1 MEIMPPDSGHRDPQ
15 TGTLIRLRGLYPSL
29 KTALRKVADVILR
42 QPEMAIYAS
51 VNEVAAVAAVSEA
64 TVMRF
69 CRILG
74 FKGFQDFKIALAREM
89 VIPSPRFHEEVG
101 GEGED
106 EVAIVRKVFQT
117 NGVALQDTLEIL
129 EIEAMKEAAQL
140 LLTARQIMV
149 VGVGGSGPAVTYAGN
164 RFLLLGLKAYMC
176 TDFYLMLMAAS
187 MLSRGDVVLAISNL
201 GTTREIVETVG
212 IAREKEARVMCITNN
227 SLSPLARIC
236 NPVLVTASREV
247 TLPEEAVASLICQ
260 IAILDALFALI
271 AAGPGGAVP
280 GDPGRDGKS
289 DGQSGSDAGT
299 RQIALPAAAIYS

>member
-1 MEIMPPDSGHRDPQ
+1 MKIMPPDTGNRDPQ

-51 VNEVAAVAAVSEA
+51 VNEVAAVSTVSEA

-89 VIPSPRFHEEVG
+89 VIPSPRFYEEVG
-101 GEGED
+101 DEGED

-187 MLSRGDVVLAISNL
+187 LLSQGDVVLAISNL
-201 GTTREIVETVG
+201 GTTREIVETAG
-212 IAREKEARVMCITNN
+212 IARDKMARVICITNN
-227 SLSPLARIC
+227 SLSPLARMS
-236 NPVLVTASREV
+236 NPALVTASREV

-271 AAGPGGAVP
+271 GPAQGE
-280 GDPGRDGKS
+280 KS
-289 DGQSGSDAGT
+289 
-299 RQIALPAAAIYS
+299 REALEGMEKAMVKVGVMREPAQ

>member
-1 MEIMPPDSGHRDPQ
+1 MEIMPPDTGARDPQ

-51 VNEVAAVAAVSEA
+51 VNEVAAVAMVSEA

-89 VIPSPRFHEEVG
+89 VIPSPRFHEEMG
-101 GEGED
+101 GAGED
-106 EVAIVRKVFQT
+106 DVALVRKVFQT

-164 RFLLLGLKAYMC
+164 RFLLLGLRAYLC

-227 SLSPLARIC
+227 SLSPVARIC

-271 AAGPGGAVP
+271 AQARGEQSRETLDGMEKAMVKAGVM
-280 GDPGRDGKS
+280 RE
-289 DGQSGSDAGT
+289 
-299 RQIALPAAAIYS
+299 PAK

>member
-1 MEIMPPDSGHRDPQ
+1 MEIMSPDTFNRDPQ

-89 VIPSPRFHEEVG
+89 VIPSPRLREEVG
-101 GEGED
+101 AED
-106 EVAIVRKVFQT
+106 EAAIVRRAFQT
-117 NGVALQDTLEIL
+117 NGAALQDTLEIL
-129 EIEAMKEAAQL
+129 EIGAMKEAAQL
-140 LLTARQIMV
+140 LLKARQIMV

-164 RFLLLGLKAYMC
+164 RFLLLGLKAYMY

-187 MLSRGDVVLAISNL
+187 LLSREDVVLAISNL
-201 GTTREIVETVG
+201 GTTREIIETAG

-227 SLSPLARIC
+227 SLSPLARAC
-236 NPVLVTASREV
+236 NPALVTASREM
-247 TLPEEAVASLICQ
+247 TLPEEAVASLVCQ
-260 IAILDALFALI
+260 ISLLDALFALI
-271 AAGPGGAVP
+271 AQMRGA
-280 GDPGRDGKS
+280 
-289 DGQSGSDAGT
+289 QSQETLTGMEKAMVKVGVL
-299 RQIALPAAAIYS
+299 REPPK

>member
-1 MEIMPPDSGHRDPQ
+1 MEIMPPDSGSRDPQ

-89 VIPSPRFHEEVG
+89 VIPSQRFHEDAG

-106 EVAIVRKVFQT
+106 EVDSVRQVFQT
-117 NGVALQDTLEIL
+117 NGVALQNTLEIL

-140 LLTARQIMV
+140 LLTAGQVMV

-164 RFLLLGLKAYMC
+164 RFLLLGLKAYLC

-212 IAREKEARVMCITNN
+212 IAREREARIICITNN
-227 SLSPLARIC
+227 SLSPLARIA

-247 TLPEEAVASLICQ
+247 TLPEDAVASLICQ
-260 IAILDALFALI
+260 IAILDALCALI
-271 AAGPGGAVP
+271 ALARGAQT
-280 GDPGRDGKS
+280 RETLDGMEKAMLKV
-289 DGQSGSDAGT
+289 GVM
-299 RQIALPAAAIYS
+299 REPAK

>member
-1 MEIMPPDSGHRDPQ
+1 MEIMAPDPVHRDPQ

-51 VNEVAAVAAVSEA
+51 VNEVAAVSTVSEA

-89 VIPSPRFHEEVG
+89 VIPSPRFHEDLSN
-101 GEGED
+101 EGED
-106 EVAIVRKVFQT
+106 EIAVVRKIFQT
-117 NGVALQDTLEIL
+117 NGAALQDTLEIL
-129 EIEAMKEAAQL
+129 EIEAMQEAAQL

-164 RFLLLGLKAYMC
+164 RFLLLGLKACMY

-187 MLSRGDVVLAISNL
+187 MLSRGDVVLGISNL
-201 GTTREIVETVG
+201 GTTREIVETAG
-212 IAREKEARVMCITNN
+212 IAREKGARVMCITNN

-236 NPVLVTASREV
+236 NPALVTASREV
-247 TLPEEAVASLICQ
+247 TLPEEAVASLVCQ
-260 IAILDALFALI
+260 IGILDALFALI
-271 AAGPGGAVP
+271 ARAQGEQS
-280 GDPGRDGKS
+280 RETLDGMEKAMVS
-289 DGQSGSDAGT
+289 VGV
-299 RQIALPAAAIYS
+299 RR

>member
-1 MEIMPPDSGHRDPQ
+1 MDTMSPDIINRETQ

-89 VIPSPRFHEEVG
+89 VIPSPRHHEEAG
-101 GEGED
+101 GED
-106 EVAIVRKVFQT
+106 ELAVVRRVFQT
-117 NGVALQDTLEIL
+117 NGAALEDTLEIL
-129 EIEAMKEAAQL
+129 EVGAMQQAAQL
-140 LLTARQIMV
+140 LLNARQVMV
-149 VGVGGSGPAVTYAGN
+149 AGVGGSGPAVTYAGN

-187 MLSRGDVVLAISNL
+187 QLSRKDVVLAISNL
-201 GTTREIVETVG
+201 GTTREIVEMVG
-212 IAREKEARVMCITNN
+212 IAREKEARVICITNN
-227 SLSPLARIC
+227 SLSPLARAC
-236 NPVLVTASREV
+236 NPSLITASREM
-247 TLPEEAVASLICQ
+247 TLPEEAVGSLVCQ
-260 IAILDALFALI
+260 ISILDALFALI
-271 AAGPGGAVP
+271 AQFQGAQS
-280 GDPGRDGKS
+280 RQTLDGMEKAMVKV
-289 DGQSGSDAGT
+289 GVM
-299 RQIALPAAAIYS
+299 REPVN

>member
-1 MEIMPPDSGHRDPQ
+1 MKIKSSDPVAREPQ

-51 VNEVAAVAAVSEA
+51 VNEVAAVASVSEA

-89 VIPSPRFHEEVG
+89 VIPSARFHEEEG

-106 EVAIVRKVFQT
+106 ELAMVRQVFQT
-117 NGVALQDTLEIL
+117 HSAALQDTLEIL
-129 EIEAMKEAAQL
+129 EIEALKEAAQL
-140 LLTARQIMV
+140 LRQARQVLV

-164 RFLLLGLKAYMC
+164 RFLLMGLKALTC
-176 TDFYLMLMAAS
+176 TDFYLMSMAAS
-187 MLSRGDVVLAISNL
+187 LLSSTDVILAISNV

-212 IAREKEARVMCITNN
+212 IAREQEARIMCITNN
-227 SLSPLARIC
+227 SLSPLAQMCHPALI
-236 NPVLVTASREV
+236 TASREM
-247 TLPEEAVASLICQ
+247 TLPEEAVASLVCQ
-260 IAILDALFALI
+260 MALLDALCALM
-271 AAGPGGAVP
+271 AQAEGAQSRETLKGLEKTLTHV
-280 GDPGRDGKS
+280 GVRRDPLK
-289 DGQSGSDAGT
+289 
-299 RQIALPAAAIYS
+299 

>member
-1 MEIMPPDSGHRDPQ
+1 MGDEIMEIMPPDSGSRDPQ

-89 VIPSPRFHEEVG
+89 VIPSPRFHEDASR
-101 GEGED
+101 EGED
-106 EVAIVRKVFQT
+106 DFTMVRQVFQT
-117 NGVALQDTLEIL
+117 NSVALQDTLEIL

-140 LLTARQIMV
+140 CLTARRIMV
-149 VGVGGSGPAVTYAGN
+149 VGVGGSGPAVTYVGN
-164 RFLLLGLKAYMC
+164 RFLLLGLKAHLYS
-176 TDFYLMLMAAS
+176 DFYLMLMAAS

-212 IAREKEARVMCITNN
+212 LALERDARVICITNN
-227 SLSPLARIC
+227 SLSPLARIS

-260 IAILDALFALI
+260 IALIDALSTLI
-271 AAGPGGAVP
+271 AQAGGAQS
-280 GDPGRDGKS
+280 RETLDGMEKAMIKV
-289 DGQSGSDAGT
+289 GVM
-299 RQIALPAAAIYS
+299 REPAR

>member
-1 MEIMPPDSGHRDPQ
+1 MEIMPPDSDARDPQ

-29 KTALRKVADVILR
+29 KTALRKVAEVILR

-51 VNEVAAVAAVSEA
+51 VNEVAAAATVSEA

-89 VIPSPRFHEEVG
+89 VIPSPRYHEEMGVTG
-101 GEGED
+101 AD
-106 EVAIVRKVFQT
+106 DVALVRKVFQT

-140 LLTARQIMV
+140 LLTAQQIMV
-149 VGVGGSGPAVTYAGN
+149 IGVGGSRPAVTYAGN
-164 RFLLLGLKAYMC
+164 RFLLLGLRAYLC

-212 IAREKEARVMCITNN
+212 IAREKGARVMCITNN
-227 SLSPLARIC
+227 SLSPVARLC
-236 NPVLVTASREV
+236 NPALVTASREV
-247 TLPEEAVASLICQ
+247 TLPEEAVASLVCQ

-271 AAGPGGAVP
+271 AQARGEQSREILDGMEKAMVKAGVM
-280 GDPGRDGKS
+280 RE
-289 DGQSGSDAGT
+289 
-299 RQIALPAAAIYS
+299 PAK

>member
-1 MEIMPPDSGHRDPQ
+1 MDIMAMDTVSRDSQ

-89 VIPSPRFHEEVG
+89 VIPSPRRHEEAPG
-101 GEGED
+101 QD
-106 EVAIVRKVFQT
+106 DIAIVRKVFQT
-117 NGVALQDTLEIL
+117 NTAALHDTLEIVDL
-129 EIEAMKEAAQL
+129 EAMRRATQL
-140 LLTARQIMV
+140 LSKSRQVMV
-149 VGVGGSGPAVTYAGN
+149 IGVSGSSPAVAYAGN
-164 RFLLLGLKAYMC
+164 RLLLLGLKTYMY

-187 MLSRGDVVLAISNL
+187 LLTKDDVVLAISNL
-201 GTTREIVETVG
+201 GTTREIIETVG
-212 IAREKEARVMCITNN
+212 VAREKDAKVICITNN

-236 NPVLVTASREV
+236 DPAMVTASREM
-247 TLPEEAVASLICQ
+247 TLPEEAVASLVCQ
-260 IAILDALFALI
+260 ISILDALFALI
-271 AAGPGGAVP
+271 AQARGA
-280 GDPGRDGKS
+280 
-289 DGQSGSDAGT
+289 QSRKTLDAMEQTMIKIGVM
-299 RQIALPAAAIYS
+299 RSAAR

>member
-1 MEIMPPDSGHRDPQ
+1 MKIMPPNTGNRDPQ

-51 VNEVAAVAAVSEA
+51 VNEVAAASAVSEA

-74 FKGFQDFKIALAREM
+74 FRGFQDFKIALAREM
-89 VIPSPRFHEEVG
+89 VIPSPRFYEEVDD
-101 GEGED
+101 EGED

-140 LLTARQIMV
+140 LIAARQIMV

-164 RFLLLGLKAYMC
+164 RFLLLGLKAYTC
-176 TDFYLMLMAAS
+176 SDFYLMLMAAS
-187 MLSRGDVVLAISNL
+187 MLSRQDVVLAISNL
-201 GTTREIVETVG
+201 GTTREIVETAG
-212 IAREKEARVMCITNN
+212 IARDKMARVMCITNN
-227 SLSPLARIC
+227 SLSPLARMS
-236 NPVLVTASREV
+236 NPALVTASREV

-271 AAGPGGAVP
+271 GQAQGEKSRETLDGMEKVMVKAGVM
-280 GDPGRDGKS
+280 RE
-289 DGQSGSDAGT
+289 
-299 RQIALPAAAIYS
+299 PAK

>member
-1 MEIMPPDSGHRDPQ
+1 MKIMPPDTGNRDPQ

-51 VNEVAAVAAVSEA
+51 VNEVAAVSTVSEA

-89 VIPSPRFHEEVG
+89 VIPSPRFYEEVG
-101 GEGED
+101 DEGED

-187 MLSRGDVVLAISNL
+187 MLSRQDVVLAISNL
-201 GTTREIVETVG
+201 GTTREIVETAG
-212 IAREKEARVMCITNN
+212 IAREKMARVICITNN
-227 SLSPLARIC
+227 SLSPLARMS

-271 AAGPGGAVP
+271 GQAQGEKSREAL
-280 GDPGRDGKS
+280 DGMEKVMVKV
-289 DGQSGSDAGT
+289 GVM
-299 RQIALPAAAIYS
+299 REPAK

>member
-1 MEIMPPDSGHRDPQ
+1 MEIMSPESGNRDPQ

-89 VIPSPRFHEEVG
+89 VIPSPRFQGEVG
-101 GEGED
+101 DQGED
-106 EVAIVRKVFQT
+106 DLAIVRQVFKT
-117 NGVALQDTLEIL
+117 NGAALQDTLEIL
-129 EIEAMKEAAQL
+129 EIEAMQEAARL
-140 LLTARQIMV
+140 LLKARQIMV

-164 RFLLLGLKAYMC
+164 RFLLLGLKVYMC

-187 MLSRGDVVLAISNL
+187 LLSQADVVLAISNL

-212 IAREKEARVMCITNN
+212 IAREKAARVMCITNN
-227 SLSPLARIC
+227 SLSPLARMC
-236 NPVLVTASREV
+236 NPALVTASREM
-247 TLPEEAVASLICQ
+247 TLPEEAVASLVCQ
-260 IAILDALFALI
+260 ISILDALFALI
-271 AAGPGGAVP
+271 AQARGAQA
-280 GDPGRDGKS
+280 RKTLDGMEKAMVKV
-289 DGQSGSDAGT
+289 GVM
-299 RQIALPAAAIYS
+299 REPFK

>member
-1 MEIMPPDSGHRDPQ
+1 MEKMPPDSFNRDPQ

-51 VNEVAAVAAVSEA
+51 VNEVAAVSTVSEA

-89 VIPSPRFHEEVG
+89 VIPSPRFYEEVG
-101 GEGED
+101 DEGED
-106 EVAIVRKVFQT
+106 EVATVRKVFQT

-187 MLSRGDVVLAISNL
+187 MLSRQDVVLAISNL
-201 GTTREIVETVG
+201 GTTREIVETAG
-212 IAREKEARVMCITNN
+212 IARDKMARVMCITNN
-227 SLSPLARIC
+227 SLSPLARMS

-271 AAGPGGAVP
+271 GQAQGE
-280 GDPGRDGKS
+280 KS
-289 DGQSGSDAGT
+289 LETLNGMEKAMVKVGVM
-299 RQIALPAAAIYS
+299 REPAK

>member
-1 MEIMPPDSGHRDPQ
+1 MPDFQPGA
-15 TGTLIRLRGLYPSL
+15 LIRLRGLYPSL
-29 KTALRKVADVILR
+29 KTALQKVADVILR

-89 VIPSPRFHEEVG
+89 VIPSPRFHEDAG
-101 GEGED
+101 GESED
-106 EVAIVRKVFQT
+106 EAATVHQVFKT

-129 EIEAMKEAAQL
+129 DIEAMKEAAQL
-140 LLTARQIMV
+140 LIAARQIMV
-149 VGVGGSGPAVTYAGN
+149 MGVGGSGPAVTYVGN
-164 RFLLLGLKAYMC
+164 RFLLLGLKAQMY

-187 MLSRGDVVLAISNL
+187 MLSRGDLVLAISNL

-212 IAREKEARVMCITNN
+212 VARERGARVICITNN

-271 AAGPGGAVP
+271 AQPRG
-280 GDPGRDGKS
+280 
-289 DGQSGSDAGT
+289 GQSRETLDGMEKAMVKVGVMRESAK
-299 RQIALPAAAIYS
+299 

>member
-1 MEIMPPDSGHRDPQ
+1 MEIMPPDTGNKDPQ

-51 VNEVAAVAAVSEA
+51 VNEVAAVATVSEA

-89 VIPSPRFHEEVG
+89 VIPSPRFHEEEG
-101 GEGED
+101 GAGED
-106 EVAIVRKVFQT
+106 DTAVVRKVFHT
-117 NGVALQDTLEIL
+117 NTVALQDTLEIL

-140 LLTARQIMV
+140 LLTARQILV
-149 VGVGGSGPAVTYAGN
+149 VGVGGSGPAVTYTGN
-164 RFLLLGLKAYMC
+164 RFLLLGLKATLC
-176 TDFYLMLMAAS
+176 TDFYLMVMAAS
-187 MLSRGDVVLAISNL
+187 LLSRGDVVLAISNL

-212 IAREKEARVMCITNN
+212 IAREKQARIMCITNN
-227 SLSPLARIC
+227 SLSPLARVC

-247 TLPEEAVASLICQ
+247 TLPEEAVASLVCQ

-271 AAGPGGAVP
+271 AAAQGA
-280 GDPGRDGKS
+280 
-289 DGQSGSDAGT
+289 QSRETLNNMAEAMVKVGVM
-299 RQIALPAAAIYS
+299 RQPAK

>member
-1 MEIMPPDSGHRDPQ
+1 MEIMPPDTAHRDPQ
-15 TGTLIRLRGLYPSL
+15 AGTLIRLRGLYPSL

-42 QPEMAIYAS
+42 QPEMAIYAW

-89 VIPSPRFHEEVG
+89 VIPSPRLQEEVG

-106 EVAIVRKVFQT
+106 EIAIVRKVFQT

-129 EIEAMKEAAQL
+129 EIEAMQEAAQL
-140 LLTARQIMV
+140 LLGARQILV
-149 VGVGGSGPAVTYAGN
+149 AGVGGSGPAVTYAGN

-176 TDFYLMLMAAS
+176 SDFYLMVMAAS
-187 MLSRGDVVLAISNL
+187 MLSREDVVLAVSNL
-201 GTTREIVETVG
+201 GTTREIVETAR
-212 IAREKEARVMCITNN
+212 IAREKGARVMCITNN
-227 SLSPLARIC
+227 SLSPLARLS
-236 NPVLVTASREV
+236 NPALVTASREV

-260 IAILDALFALI
+260 ISILDALFALI
-271 AAGPGGAVP
+271 ATAQGA
-280 GDPGRDGKS
+280 
-289 DGQSGSDAGT
+289 QSREILEGMAKAMVQVGVT
-299 RQIALPAAAIYS
+299 RQPAK

>member
-1 MEIMPPDSGHRDPQ
+1 MEIMSPDSITRDPQ

-51 VNEVAAVAAVSEA
+51 VNEVAAVATVSEA

-89 VIPSPRFHEEVG
+89 VIPSPRLHEEVG

-106 EVAIVRKVFQT
+106 EVAVVRKVFQT

-201 GTTREIVETVG
+201 GTTREIRG
-212 IAREKEARVMCITNN
+212 NGGD
-227 SLSPLARIC
+227 SPGKRG
-236 NPVLVTASREV
+236 PGHVYHQQF
-247 TLPEEAVASLICQ
+247 P
-260 IAILDALFALI
+260 FP
-271 AAGPGGAVP
+271 AGPDLQPGPGHGFPGGH
-280 GDPGRDGKS
+280 
-289 DGQSGSDAGT
+289 
-299 RQIALPAAAIYS
+299 PA

>member
-1 MEIMPPDSGHRDPQ
+1 MKIMPPDTGNRDPQ

-51 VNEVAAVAAVSEA
+51 VNEVAAVSTVSEA

-89 VIPSPRFHEEVG
+89 VIPSPRFYEEVG
-101 GEGED
+101 DEGED

-187 MLSRGDVVLAISNL
+187 LLSQGDVVLAISNL
-201 GTTREIVETVG
+201 GTTREIVETAG
-212 IAREKEARVMCITNN
+212 IARDKMARVICITNN
-227 SLSPLARIC
+227 SLSPLARMS
-236 NPVLVTASREV
+236 NPALVTASREV

-271 AAGPGGAVP
+271 GQAQGE
-280 GDPGRDGKS
+280 KS
-289 DGQSGSDAGT
+289 
-299 RQIALPAAAIYS
+299 REALEGMEKAMVKVGVMREPAQ

>member
-1 MEIMPPDSGHRDPQ
+1 MEIMPPDSGSRDPQ

-89 VIPSPRFHEEVG
+89 VIPSPRFHEDAG
-101 GEGED
+101 SEGED
-106 EVAIVRKVFQT
+106 EVAVVRQVFQT

-129 EIEAMKEAAQL
+129 DIEAMKEAAQL
-140 LLTARQIMV
+140 LRTAGQIMV
-149 VGVGGSGPAVTYAGN
+149 VGVGGSGPAVAYTGN
-164 RFLLLGLKAYMC
+164 RFLLLGLRAFLC

-187 MLSRGDVVLAISNL
+187 MLSRGDVALAISNL

-212 IAREKEARVMCITNN
+212 IARERGARVICITNN
-227 SLSPLARIC
+227 SLSPLARIS

-260 IAILDALFALI
+260 IALLDALCALI
-271 AAGPGGAVP
+271 SQAQGAQT
-280 GDPGRDGKS
+280 RETLDGMEKAMVKV
-289 DGQSGSDAGT
+289 GVM
-299 RQIALPAAAIYS
+299 REPAE

>member
-1 MEIMPPDSGHRDPQ
+1 MKIMPPETGNRDPQ

-51 VNEVAAVAAVSEA
+51 VNEVAAVATVSEA

-89 VIPSPRFHEEVG
+89 VIPSPRFYEEVG
-101 GEGED
+101 DEGED
-106 EVAIVRKVFQT
+106 EVAMVRTVFQT
-117 NGVALQDTLEIL
+117 NGVALKDTLEIL

-187 MLSRGDVVLAISNL
+187 MLSRKDVVLAISNL
-201 GTTREIVETVG
+201 GTTREIVETAG
-212 IAREKEARVMCITNN
+212 IARDKMARVMCITNN
-227 SLSPLARIC
+227 SLSPLARMS
-236 NPVLVTASREV
+236 NPALVTASREV

-271 AAGPGGAVP
+271 GQAQGE
-280 GDPGRDGKS
+280 KS
-289 DGQSGSDAGT
+289 LE
-299 RQIALPAAAIYS
+299 ALNGMEKAMVKVGVMREPAK